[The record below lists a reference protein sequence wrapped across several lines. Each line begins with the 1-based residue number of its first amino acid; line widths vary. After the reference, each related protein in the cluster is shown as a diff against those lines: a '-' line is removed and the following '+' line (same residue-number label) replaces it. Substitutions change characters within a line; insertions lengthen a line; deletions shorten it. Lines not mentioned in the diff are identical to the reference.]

1 MATVAACEDGRVPPE
16 LTDLTWPRRTPRLS
30 VRPARAE
37 DAAELW
43 SWYRLPEVTQWL
55 SEHFPD
61 EARFFDF
68 YAGRFAHY
76 LVAELDGRLV
86 ANAKLEITDCW
97 TQAEAPVGARQA
109 EIGWA
114 LDPAVQGR
122 GLGTELARELLA
134 ISFDGLGLHRV
145 TAICFADNTASMRI
159 MEKIGMRLEARFVAD
174 SLHRSEGWL
183 DSLSYGLLASEW
195 RAGRTA

>member
-1 MATVAACEDGRVPPE
+1 MPPE
-16 LTDLTWPRRTPRLS
+16 LADLTWPRRAQRLS
-30 VRPARAE
+30 LRPARPE

-55 SEHFPD
+55 SEHFGD
-61 EARFFDF
+61 QARFAEF
-68 YAGRFAHY
+68 YASRCAHY
-76 LVAELDGRLV
+76 LVGELDGRLV

-97 TQAEAPVGARQA
+97 AQAEAPAGARQA

-134 ISFDGLGLHRV
+134 IGFDELRLHRI
-145 TAICFADNTASMRI
+145 TAICFADNIASMRI
-159 MEKIGMRLEARFVAD
+159 MEKVGMRLEARFVAD

-183 DSLSYGLLASEW
+183 DSLSYGMLASEW
-195 RAGRTA
+195 QAGRAA

>member
-1 MATVAACEDGRVPPE
+1 MSE
-16 LTDLTWPRRTPRLS
+16 LTDLTWPRRTQRLS
-30 VRPARAE
+30 VRAAQPE

-43 SWYRLPEVTQWL
+43 TWYRLPEVTQWL

-61 EARFFDF
+61 EARFAEF
-68 YAGRFAHY
+68 YAARCAHY
-76 LVAELDGRLV
+76 VVGELDGRLV

-97 TQAEAPVGARQA
+97 AQAEAPDGARQA

-114 LDPAVQGR
+114 LDPSVQGR
-122 GLGTELARELLA
+122 GLGTELARELLV
-134 ISFDGLGLHRV
+134 ISFDALRLHRV
-145 TAICFADNTASMRI
+145 TAICFAENTASMRI

-195 RAGRTA
+195 RSEIRTLRA